1 MASLAINGG
10 IPASVVQRIGNW
22 KTRSML
28 DRCAHLSDTT
38 MREAGGTVAQLVA
51 RGHKV
56 VTKAK
61 RPVPPRLA
69 QVLDLIECRRQDSNL
84 HSLAGRGF

>member
-10 IPASVVQRIGNW
+10 IPASVVQRMGHW

-28 DRCAHLSDTT
+28 DRYAHLSDTT
-38 MREAGGTVAQLVA
+38 MREAAGTVAQLVA

-56 VTKAK
+56 VTKGKKA
-61 RPVPPRLA
+61 RSTTARA
-69 QVLDLIECRRQDSNL
+69 S
-84 HSLAGRGF
+84 A